1 MIEAPLWHDVSTYF
15 RETFGGKVWKILV
28 DTGIPCPHRAAKG
41 GCSFCREETILPLSL
56 PGGPPD
62 IPRQIQLGKAALRR
76 KYGRVDRFVVYFQRG
91 SALAAPEPLLQAWL
105 KDALE
110 DPETVAV
117 ALSARPEHITI
128 PVQLALATAVPRGEI
143 FVDIGLQ
150 TASNRTLRRVNRG
163 HTREDFARAVRYLGI
178 LPGVR
183 SVAHVILGL
192 PGEGDAENE
201 ATFRFLAG
209 LPLHGV
215 KVHHLQIIRGTPL
228 EKEFLEGRFAPLDP
242 DTFVRRLADGL
253 ECLPPA
259 MVIHR
264 LQGDQPR
271 NWVVAPAWLLRKE
284 EIIAR
289 LEAEFR
295 RRGTRQGSRLEKERA
310 LGSRL

>member
-1 MIEAPLWHDVSTYF
+1 MTSTPLWYDVNAFF

-28 DTGIPCPHRAAKG
+28 DTGVPCPHRAAG
-41 GCSFCREETILPLSL
+41 GCAFCREESILPGGIRL
-56 PGGPPD
+56 GPPD
-62 IPRQIQLGKAALRR
+62 IPRQIRLGKAALRR

-91 SALAAPEPLLQAWL
+91 SALAAPEPQLQAWL

-110 DPETVAV
+110 DPQTVAV
-117 ALSARPEHITI
+117 ALSARPGDITL
-128 PVQLALATAVPRGEI
+128 PVQLALAMAALRGEI

-150 TASNRTLRRVNRG
+150 SASNETLRRINRG
-163 HTREDFARAVRYLGI
+163 HTREDFARAVRCLAN

-183 SVAHVILGL
+183 SVAHVIIGL

-215 KVHHLQIIRGTPL
+215 KVHHLQVIRGTPL
-228 EKEFLEGRFAPLDP
+228 EKEFHESRFEPLDP

-253 ECLPPA
+253 ECLPPT

-271 NWVVAPAWLLRKE
+271 DWVAAPAWRLRKE

-295 RRGTRQGSRLEKERA
+295 RRGTRQGSRLEKD
-310 LGSRL
+310 GCRL